1 MTQRLSLVILG
12 LFSFFLSFF
21 LSFFDFLFFVFI
33 LRSFGWEEEEEEEEE
48 EEGSS
53 GEEHIIWPVFI
64 FELIY

>member
-33 LRSFGWEEEEEEEEE
+33 LRSFGWEEEEEEE
-48 EEGSS
+48 GSS